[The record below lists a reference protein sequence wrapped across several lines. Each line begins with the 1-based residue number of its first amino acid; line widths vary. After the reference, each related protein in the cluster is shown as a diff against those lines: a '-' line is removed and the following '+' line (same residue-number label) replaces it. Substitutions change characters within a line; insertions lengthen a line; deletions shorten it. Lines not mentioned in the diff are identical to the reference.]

1 MKIIAIGGGDL
12 RLNETFEI
20 DKFIAQLTGKEN
32 PKALFIPTASG
43 EAEGY
48 INAFNKVYKDKLGC
62 KTDALLL
69 KTGNLSDDQIED
81 KIMSSDLIYVGGGN
95 TRMMIDIWKE
105 KKIDKYLKNAGE
117 KGTVLSGLSAGAIC
131 WFRYGHSDSER
142 FDGQEG
148 WNFILVDGL
157 GFINAA
163 ACPHYNEDGRSGFD
177 QMLFRIGLNG
187 VAIEN
192 NCAIFIEDD
201 KFKIIKSNEKAN
213 VYLLKSNN
221 GKINKLRLGDKE
233 FMPLE
238 KITE

>member
-1 MKIIAIGGGDL
+1 MRIVAIGGGDL

-20 DKFIAQLTGKEN
+20 DKFIVNLTGKEN

-43 EAEGY
+43 EPEGY
-48 INAFNKVYKDKLGC
+48 INTFNEVYKDKLNC
-62 KTDALLL
+62 TTDTLLL
-69 KTGNLSDDQIED
+69 KSADLSDAQIEK
-81 KIMSSDLIYVGGGN
+81 KIMASDLVYVGGGN
-95 TRMMIDIWKE
+95 TRMMIDIWKQ

-117 KGTVLSGLSAGAIC
+117 NGTILSGLSAGAIC

-142 FDGQEG
+142 FDGQDG
-148 WNFILVDGL
+148 WEYILVDGL

-163 ACPHYNEDGRSGFD
+163 FCPHYNEEGRNGFD
-177 QMLFRIGLNG
+177 KMISKIDLNG
-187 VAIEN
+187 VAIDN

-201 KFKIIKSNEKAN
+201 KFKIIKGNEKAN
-213 VYLLKSNN
+213 AYLLKSKCGEIDKSCLDN
-221 GKINKLRLGDKE
+221 KE